1 MSKIPVITKQEKI
14 MFNFFL
20 IRETYH
26 YMAKVDNIPN
36 ATQRLYNFLETTSD
50 RYDQLVKVGAGDIS
64 IIKKHLISCGYSD
77 VLFRTDAPSLIK
89 VSEDFHNDICEYL
102 FNKNMSLS
110 EFREVLTAHIGF
122 IRNTDN
128 TLLVV
133 STRRLIDAV
142 MKNSSPDDTLLD
154 FISLLDDVEYSG
166 HHLQKNLEKDIVNI
180 YEKYIEK
187 LDEVQNEKTNES
199 QNNN

>member
-1 MSKIPVITKQEKI
+1 MSKIPVSTKNEKI

-20 IRETYH
+20 IRETYN

-36 ATQRLYNFLETTSD
+36 ATKRLYDFLETKET
-50 RYDQLVKVGAGDIS
+50 RYDQLVKEGAGDIS
-64 IIKKHLISCGYSD
+64 VIKQHLIKCGFSD
-77 VLFRTDAPSLIK
+77 VLFRNDSPSLIK

-102 FNKNMSLS
+102 FNKKMSLS

-154 FISLLDDVEYSG
+154 FVSLLDEVEYSG
-166 HHLQKNLEKDIVNI
+166 HNLQKNLEKDIVNI
-180 YEKYIEK
+180 YKQY
-187 LDEVQNEKTNES
+187 NELLNDS
-199 QNNN
+199 QKDS

>member
-1 MSKIPVITKQEKI
+1 MSKISLFTKNEKI

-20 IRETYH
+20 IRETYN

-36 ATQRLYNFLETTSD
+36 ATKRLYDFLETTEA
-50 RYDQLVKVGAGDIS
+50 RYDQLIKEGLGDIS
-64 IIKKHLISCGYSD
+64 VIKKHLIKCGFSD
-77 VLFRTDAPSLIK
+77 TFFRNDSPTIIK
-89 VSEDFHNDICEYL
+89 ISEDLHNDVCEYL
-102 FNKNMSLS
+102 FNGKENVSLVD
-110 EFREVLTAHIGF
+110 FRENLSAHIGY

-154 FISLLDDVEYSG
+154 FVSLLDDAEYSG
-166 HHLQKNLEKDIVNI
+166 HNLQKNLEKDIVDI
-180 YEKYIEK
+180 YKQY
-187 LDEVQNEKTNES
+187 NELLNDF
-199 QNNN
+199 QNNNE

>member
-1 MSKIPVITKQEKI
+1 MSKIPVITKNEKI

-20 IRETYH
+20 IRETYN

-36 ATQRLYNFLETTSD
+36 ATKRLYDFLETTAD
-50 RYDQLVKVGAGDIS
+50 RYDQLVKEGAGDIT
-64 IIKKHLISCGYSD
+64 IIKKYLISCGYSD
-77 VLFRTDAPSLIK
+77 ALFRADAPSLIK

-102 FNKNMSLS
+102 FNKHMSLA
-110 EFREVLTAHIGF
+110 EFREALTAHIGF

-154 FISLLDDVEYSG
+154 FVSLLDDVEYSG
-166 HHLQKNLEKDIVNI
+166 HNLQKNLEKDIVNI
-180 YEKYIEK
+180 YKQY
-187 LDEVQNEKTNES
+187 NELLNDS
-199 QNNN
+199 QKDN